1 MPGFHRCSLGGL
13 HTPAAKPVVV
23 TQEEEEEEAEENL
36 SSLPSLPEVVLQQH
50 QCPPHSHHSLHF
62 WLTILPIALIFT
74 ILLASIAAQEY
85 SFEVSSSSSK
95 TLNSKL
101 HHHLFEQTV
110 YISFAFGPTISSSIS
125 SSWGFISGNIGSI
138 LKCRWCS
145 FTARSGTQVALVR
158 PSDTFQEDTMA
169 ANQTPMQ
176 LDRIAC
182 PAVAQAAD
190 ADIFQS
196 SGSKKVEASMM
207 MTEMVD
213 QQPSGKDMTFCPQPI
228 MMLSDSQTHGVFL
241 QAQVKA
247 EEEQELQVEGLF
259 SREAGAHV
267 TSRHEQSTKLK
278 LPKFR
283 KLTSVPDKTH
293 CDDCSHKKVDC
304 GSDLGNLCSDHFVHI
319 AMTLDVNYL
328 RGSMAA
334 IYSILLHADC
344 PSNIR
349 FHFIATKGKEEL
361 ENMVAEALPFLHF
374 QTYSFN
380 EESVKSL
387 ITHAVRHA
395 LEEPLNYARFYLAHM
410 LDPCVKRIIYLD
422 SDVLVLDRIEELW
435 RTDMADSTVATPE
448 YCHTNFTSY
457 FSESFWTNFTLS
469 STFANKQ
476 PCYFNSGVMV
486 INLEKW
492 RENKCT
498 ARVEY
503 WMEVQK
509 EQQIYDLGSLPPL
522 LLTFAGDIQPID
534 HRWNQHGL
542 GGDPLKGDC
551 RPSRNEPASLLHWS
565 GGGKPWQRIDIHQ
578 PCPVDNIWA
587 QYDLLEPGH

>member
-1 MPGFHRCSLGGL
+1 MPPNISVFFFFGHR
-13 HTPAAKPVVV
+13 
-23 TQEEEEEEAEENL
+23 
-36 SSLPSLPEVVLQQH
+36 
-50 QCPPHSHHSLHF
+50 
-62 WLTILPIALIFT
+62 
-74 ILLASIAAQEY
+74 
-85 SFEVSSSSSK
+85 
-95 TLNSKL
+95 
-101 HHHLFEQTV
+101 
-110 YISFAFGPTISSSIS
+110 
-125 SSWGFISGNIGSI
+125 
-138 LKCRWCS
+138 
-145 FTARSGTQVALVR
+145 
-158 PSDTFQEDTMA
+158 
-169 ANQTPMQ
+169 
-176 LDRIAC
+176 
-182 PAVAQAAD
+182 
-190 ADIFQS
+190 
-196 SGSKKVEASMM
+196 
-207 MTEMVD
+207 
-213 QQPSGKDMTFCPQPI
+213 
-228 MMLSDSQTHGVFL
+228 
-241 QAQVKA
+241 KA
-247 EEEQELQVEGLF
+247 EEEQELQLEGLF

-293 CDDCSHKKVDC
+293 YDDCSHKKVDC
-304 GSDLGNLCSDHFVHI
+304 GSDLGSLCSDHFVHI

-361 ENMVAEALPFLHF
+361 ENMVAESLPFLHF

-503 WMEVQK
+503 WMEK

-522 LLTFAGDIQPID
+522 LLTFAGDIQV
-534 HRWNQHGL
+534 
-542 GGDPLKGDC
+542 
-551 RPSRNEPASLLHWS
+551 
-565 GGGKPWQRIDIHQ
+565 
-578 PCPVDNIWA
+578 CPVFT
-587 QYDLLEPGH
+587 LPL